1 MHLWLVTN
9 RLKQEVVTNKDLQSQ
24 HLIRLLDTRFDEN
37 LESNMHKLFLK
48 KGKKDFINDTMF
60 FMTSARMIMDKHFN
74 ANPKSSRNPLFK
86 LDALVWTKVFTEK
99 IERYSP
105 EVYKVAAYLLAQH

>member
-9 RLKQEVVTNKDLQSQ
+9 RLKHEVVLRKDLECQ
-24 HLIRLLDTRFDEN
+24 HLVRLLEARFDEN

-48 KGKKDFINDTMF
+48 KGKKEFISDTMF
-60 FMTSARMIMDKHFN
+60 FMTSARMLLDKHFN
-74 ANPKSSRNPLFK
+74 SNPKSSRNPLYK

-99 IERYSP
+99 EERYSNM
-105 EVYKVAAYLLAQH
+105 VDKVAVYLLA